1 MVIELPIA
9 VGVAQIVNH
18 KPMPP
23 ISAAERV
30 LRFFGLPLVRL
41 IYRVTAVGTERLP
54 RGGFLLLP
62 NHITWVDALILLVA
76 CPRPIRFIIDQEYY
90 RNRFLHPILRTV
102 GCIPITARRA
112 KDAMRLASE
121 KIRDGEIVCLF
132 PEGQLTRSGTLLR
145 LRRGYEIIARQA
157 DGPVV
162 PVWLDQLWGSIFSFQ
177 GQRFFTKWPRRIPY
191 AAAVE
196 FGEPLAPNEADIATV
211 REELLKLGERCY
223 SRRPVLRGHL
233 GQAAVRGLAR
243 HPFRTAVIDGMDQSS
258 LSRGKLLGAAAALSR
273 SLCKNFPDRRIG
285 IVLPASKGGV
295 VANLAVVLAGK
306 VPVGLNF
313 TSGRAALERA
323 QQIAGLKVAISA
335 NAFTKRLTDF
345 PWPEHVVQLD
355 ELLPRL
361 KARIF
366 FWWIAAVVL
375 PTGWLIRLLEIPRE
389 GDHGEAVLLFTSGS
403 SGDPKGVVLSHRN
416 LIGNV
421 SQFRAMLD
429 ATREDLILASLPFFH
444 SFGCTV
450 TLWFPLIDGVRIITY
465 PNPLETAKCAE
476 LIERHRVTIVLAAP
490 TFLRGYLRKAEP
502 EQMKSV
508 RLTITGAEKLPRSL
522 ADAFAERFGKPVYE
536 GYGLTE
542 TSPVVSVNL
551 PDPEPD
557 NPGDLVQPS
566 HRPGSVGKMAPGIAA
581 EIRDSET
588 GARLSLH
595 EVGMLWLR
603 GPNIF
608 EGYLHDAERTA
619 EVLQDGWLKT
629 GDLGR
634 FDEDGF
640 LFIEGRLSRFSKI
653 GGEMVPHETVE
664 QKILAALELSSEGD
678 RTLVV
683 TSVADSQKGEALVL
697 LSTQEIDQ
705 AKLRARLH
713 EAGVP
718 NLWIPKVI
726 LRVEQIPVLA
736 TGKLDLRRCSEIA
749 AESDPKLSPNEIA
762 PS

>member
-1 MVIELPIA
+1 M
-9 VGVAQIVNH
+9 
-18 KPMPP
+18 
-23 ISAAERV
+23 
-30 LRFFGLPLVRL
+30 RL
-41 IYRVTAVGTERLP
+41 IYRVTPIGLERLP
-54 RGGFLLLP
+54 VGGFLLLP
-62 NHITWVDALILLVA
+62 NHITFVDALILLVA

-90 RNRFLHPILRTV
+90 ENRFLRPVLKAV
-102 GCIPITARRA
+102 GCIPITSRRA
-112 KDAMRLASE
+112 KEAMRLAAE
-121 KIRDGEIVCLF
+121 KIREGEIVCLF
-132 PEGQLTRSGTLLR
+132 PEGELSRSGTLLR
-145 LRRGYEIIARQA
+145 LRRGYEVIARQA

-162 PVWLDQLWGSIFSFQ
+162 PVWLDQLWGSIFSHQ
-177 GQRFFTKWPRRIPY
+177 GGRFFTKWPQHFPY
-191 AAAVE
+191 PATVA
-196 FGEPLAPNEADIATV
+196 FGKPLSPNDADIATV
-211 REELLKLGERCY
+211 REELLKLGENCY
-223 SRRPVLRGHL
+223 SRRPALRGHL

-243 HPFRTAVIDGMDQSS
+243 HPFRTAVIDGLDQSE

-273 SLCKNFPDRRIG
+273 HLRKNFPENRIG

-313 TSGRAALERA
+313 TSGRSALERA
-323 QQIAGLKVAISA
+323 QEIAGLKVAISA
-335 NAFTKRLTDF
+335 NAFVKRLEDF

-355 ELLPRL
+355 ELLPGL
-361 KARIF
+361 KTKIF
-366 FWWIAAVVL
+366 LWWMAAIVL
-375 PTGWLIRLLEIPRE
+375 PGSWFARLLGLPRE
-389 GDHGEAVLLFTSGS
+389 GDHAEAVLLFTSGS

-421 SQFRAMLD
+421 SQFRVMLD

-450 TLWFPLIDGVRIITY
+450 TLWFPLIEGVRIVTY

-490 TFLRGYLRKAEP
+490 TFLRGYLRKAER
-502 EQMKSV
+502 EQMASV

-522 ADAFAERFGKPVYE
+522 ADAFAERFGKPVFE

-551 PDPEPD
+551 PEPEPA
-557 NPGDLVQPS
+557 NPGEPVQPS
-566 HRPGSVGKMAPGIAA
+566 QRPGSVGKMAPGIAA
-581 EIRDSET
+581 EIRDPESDKH
-588 GARLSLH
+588 LSLH
-595 EVGMLWLR
+595 ETGMLWLR

-608 EGYLHDAERTA
+608 EGYLHDPARTA

-664 QKILAALELSSEGD
+664 QKILLALNLGNEGE
-678 RTLVV
+678 RTLAV
-683 TSVADSQKGEALVL
+683 TSVIDAQKGEALVL
-697 LSTQEIDQ
+697 LSTIEIDQ
-705 AKLRARLH
+705 AQLRTQLH

-718 NLWIPKVI
+718 NLWIPKI
-726 LRVEQIPVLA
+726 IQRVEQIPVLA

-749 AESDPKLSPNEIA
+749 ASATE
-762 PS
+762 